1 MLNAANYKSLDI
13 FLIEQLIKIYN
24 YDIYIDKDFVY
35 AEHIIHICSKNN
47 ISYQMKNKIVVNC
60 LISGQR
66 TGSTFFID
74 VLQKTSKNVLALSEI
89 FYYYEG
95 IETYSQ
101 SYDRIHKDGILY
113 GCNIETFIGENIEG
127 YFKQFEDLAIFQ
139 NKHVLLFKLT
149 IDFLQSLDNF
159 FNLNNILEFMSASK
173 YNIIYLNRNEL
184 DMYSSK
190 KLAEIYS
197 YSNVIYKTIPE
208 KMFSN
213 EEYELFKTRKREFEN
228 KYIYNTIFKNNI
240 VMVLYDELIKGNIA
254 NNINKIINKLNKT
267 NIEYVDCFD
276 YATFSSNDE
285 KYYNI
290 KQNLFSKDEIMN
302 ETNWV

>member
-1 MLNAANYKSLDI
+1 
-13 FLIEQLIKIYN
+13 
-24 YDIYIDKDFVY
+24 
-35 AEHIIHICSKNN
+35 
-47 ISYQMKNKIVVNC
+47 MKNKLVVNC

-66 TGSTFFID
+66 TGSTLFID

-101 SYDRIHKDGILY
+101 SYDCIYKDGILY
-113 GCNIETFIGENIEG
+113 GCNIETFIGENIES

-197 YSNVIYKTIPE
+197 YSNVIYKTIPK

-213 EEYELFKTRKREFEN
+213 EEYELFKTRKRKFEN

-240 VMVLYDELIKGNIA
+240 VMVLYDELIKGNIP

-302 ETNWV
+302 ENNWV